1 MYHRRTNGCTPSPRV
16 SLGQW
21 LPFRSDRVIRAV
33 ELAEDGDLLVE
44 GMTRRKKPN
53 GVKPKRRR
61 RPAVQGKL
69 SHASKQEQVFS
80 LQATDEALAE
90 TGEPVP
96 MWMDE
101 QGVHAL
107 LPGSPEAD
115 TYERLTEQYKQNIRN
130 SPMWDEMVRQ
140 FGLEKA
146 EQLLKQCRAKPG

>member
-1 MYHRRTNGCTPSPRV
+1 
-16 SLGQW
+16 
-21 LPFRSDRVIRAV
+21 
-33 ELAEDGDLLVE
+33 
-44 GMTRRKKPN
+44 MTRRKKPN

-80 LQATDEALAE
+80 LQATDDEDLSVE
-90 TGEPVP
+90 MGEPVP

-115 TYERLTEQYKQNIRN
+115 TYERLTEQYQQNIRN
-130 SPMWDEMVRQ
+130 SPMWDEMVRE
-140 FGLEKA
+140 FGLQKA